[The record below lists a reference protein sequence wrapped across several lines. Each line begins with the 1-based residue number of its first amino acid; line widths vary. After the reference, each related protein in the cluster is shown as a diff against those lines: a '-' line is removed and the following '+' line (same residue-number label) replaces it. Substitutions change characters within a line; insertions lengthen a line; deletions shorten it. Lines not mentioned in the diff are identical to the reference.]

1 MYIIYRLSIWNRYS
15 TVLFGLLKLVFSVRI
30 IWFRSN
36 FIDMIFIIMF
46 SYFWSVIS
54 MFSVDIWF
62 EVFEF
67 EVFVVVVEVLV
78 VEVGGVF
85 VFVVLWMES

>member
-1 MYIIYRLSIWNRYS
+1 M
-15 TVLFGLLKLVFSVRI
+15 FGLLKLVLSVRI

-36 FIDMIFIIMF
+36 FMDMIFIIMF

-67 EVFVVVVEVLV
+67 EFFVVVVEVLV

-85 VFVVLWMES
+85 VFVLLWMES